1 MKKSLLIA
9 GAMLVFSVFFAS
21 ATEYEVQSVSGK
33 VTYIGDKGKTSA
45 VKAGMTVTDE
55 TIITLGTNSK
65 LVISADGKSITLR
78 APKKGTVAEQID
90 TKLGMS
96 GASKKGKGTAT
107 ASSRASDVMAEGEL
121 DD

>member
-1 MKKSLLIA
+1 MKKSLLAA
-9 GAMLVFSVFFAS
+9 GVLLALSGFVVS

-33 VTYIGDKGKTSA
+33 VTFVGEKGKNSPL
-45 VKAGMTVTDE
+45 KAGMTVSDE
-55 TIITLGTNSK
+55 TIVTLGTNSK
-65 LVISADGKSITLR
+65 LVIVSDGKSITLR
-78 APKKGTVAEQID
+78 APKKGTIAEQID
-90 TKLGMS
+90 TKLGMA

>member
-9 GAMLVFSVFFAS
+9 GALPVLSVFFAS
-21 ATEYEVQSVSGK
+21 ATEYEVQGVSGK
-33 VTYIGDKGKTSA
+33 VTYVGEKGK
-45 VKAGMTVTDE
+45 KAALKVGMTVTDE
-55 TIITLGTNSK
+55 TIVTLGTNSK

-78 APKKGTVAEQID
+78 APKKGTIAEQIN
-90 TKLGMS
+90 TKLEIA